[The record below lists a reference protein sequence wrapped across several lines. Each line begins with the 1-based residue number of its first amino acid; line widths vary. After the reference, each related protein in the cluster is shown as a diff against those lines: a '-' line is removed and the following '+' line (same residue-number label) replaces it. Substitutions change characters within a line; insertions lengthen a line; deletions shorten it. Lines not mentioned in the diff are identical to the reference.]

1 MQVHAIINI
10 FINVVYNEIKMKI
23 IQEFTN
29 GRSGCYV
36 ALAVIGNQLGV
47 FKSGIKHVDHY
58 LLNIKSLPFK
68 IPVVYD
74 YTDTTL
80 FMEYIPGISIR
91 TYLETA
97 TAADLDRLVDYI
109 SSYFDFC
116 LNSTTEYKD
125 YSSIVLNKQQSIE
138 QVCNQQLTYK
148 FNFVLPKSIIH
159 GDFTF
164 DNLLYYNND
173 FYMIDV
179 SPTPFD
185 SVYFDANKLR
195 QDLTGLWFVRNY
207 SNNANYQLSCNY
219 IYNKLKQEYPYIFDD
234 EIYKFMLS
242 RILPYCTTHKKD
254 YDFIMKEINRL

>member
-1 MQVHAIINI
+1 
-10 FINVVYNEIKMKI
+10 MKI

-36 ALAVIGNQLGV
+36 ALAVIDNQLGV
-47 FKSGIKHVDHY
+47 YKSGIKNIDQY
-58 LLNIKSLPFK
+58 LLNSKSLPFK
-68 IPVVYD
+68 IPVVYN
-74 YTDTTL
+74 YTNTTL

-116 LNSTTEYKD
+116 LNSSVENKD
-125 YSSIVLNKQQSIE
+125 YSNAVLTKQLGINSI
-138 QVCNQQLTYK
+138 CNEYLAYN
-148 FNFVLPKSIIH
+148 FNCVLPKSIIH

-173 FYMIDV
+173 FYMIDI
-179 SPTPFD
+179 SPTEFD

-195 QDLTGLWFVRNY
+195 QDLSGLWFVRNY
-207 SNNANYQLSCNY
+207 ANKANYQLSCNY
-219 IYNKLKQEYPYIFDD
+219 IYSKLTQQYPYIFND

-242 RILPYCTTHKKD
+242 RILPYCINHNAD
-254 YDFIMKEINRL
+254 YNFIMKEINTL